1 LKSFSRI
8 ATIYGLLFVSA
19 TTFAQWSTTQ
29 AQTAAPSTTPA
40 QAKPVVNEPAPQNS
54 TPQPQ
59 PASSSPSPQQTASR
73 EQREQAYAKLL
84 EGQRLLSD
92 ARRVTT
98 AASLRLA
105 RQAFQ
110 SAASLDPS
118 LAEAHAALA
127 ELAFYYPPQDF
138 DTATREASQA
148 ARIDPNSFGAHRLL
162 SRIYTLKSGLREG
175 KLDKTF
181 AERAVQELKEVA
193 RLDSNDAES
202 WALLGE
208 FYQATG
214 RAQEAIAA
222 LTQWA
227 AAPAPTETR
236 FFQYVT
242 NRELSTDAAAARL
255 GEALIAAGRTT
266 EAVAAIRRAI
276 ALNPENKDY
285 SELLAQALEAGGNN
299 EKAAAEL
306 QRMIAADPANPSLPR
321 LLARIQARSG
331 KIDEA
336 VATIRAAMSKQ
347 PQGEQEQRM
356 LRLYLAKLLSDA
368 LRHQDAIAVYEEA
381 LKDQGIGNALLASDE
396 EREFAV
402 VILQHILDLQKSA
415 GLINDASATIERTRA
430 LLGKED
436 PTADEQQIAF
446 LRFQGK
452 RSEALQA
459 IRAARQRFPEQSGFM
474 RLEAETLADLGRV
487 DEAVALLQPQLKGS
501 LEDFDEYLTISSLY
515 TQAGRGREAIE
526 AARKALALAPA
537 ERTDLQTAAL
547 ITLSSAQDRA
557 GDING
562 SEESL
567 RRVLTKEP
575 DNATALNNL
584 GYFLVERNERLN
596 EALELIQR
604 AVRAEPTNS
613 SYLDSLGW
621 VYFKLGQLENA
632 ERNLKEAARRNS
644 TSSTIQ
650 EHLGDLYHRQGK
662 AELARS
668 AWQKA
673 LSLSLEGDK
682 TARLKAKL
690 NGRQGN

>member
-1 LKSFSRI
+1 MKSFSHI
-8 ATIYGLLFVSA
+8 VTGLVLVSA
-19 TTFAQWSTTQ
+19 ASLASWPTAQ
-29 AQTAAPSTTPA
+29 AQTAAPSASPSVDSSTQQTSQPA
-40 QAKPVVNEPAPQNS
+40 QPS
-54 TPQPQ
+54 TPQQ
-59 PASSSPSPQQTASR
+59 ATSR
-73 EQREQAYAKLL
+73 EQRAQAYAKLL
-84 EGQRLLSD
+84 EGQRLLGE
-92 ARRVTT
+92 ARRVSTP
-98 AASLRLA
+98 ASLRLA

-118 LAEAHAALA
+118 LAEAHTALA

-138 DTATREASQA
+138 DTTIREASQA
-148 ARIDPNSFGAHRLL
+148 AHIDPDSFGAHRLL
-162 SRIYTLKSGLREG
+162 SRVYTLKSGLREG
-175 KLDKTF
+175 RLDKVSV
-181 AERAVQELKEVA
+181 ERAIQELKEVA
-193 RLDSNDAES
+193 RLDSNNAEA

-208 FYQATG
+208 FYQVTG
-214 RAQEAIAA
+214 HNQEAIAA

-227 AAPAPTETR
+227 ASPAPTETR

-255 GEALIAAGRTT
+255 GETLIAAGRTT

-285 SELLAQALEAGGNN
+285 SELLVRAFEAGGNN
-299 EKAAAEL
+299 ETAAVEL
-306 QRMIAADPANPSLPR
+306 QRMIAADPTNSTLPR
-321 LLARIQARSG
+321 LLARIQAGAG

-336 VATIRAAMSKQ
+336 VATIRTAMSKQ
-347 PQGEQEQRM
+347 PQGEREQKM
-356 LRLYLAKLLSDA
+356 LRLYLASILSDA
-368 LRHQDAIAVYEEA
+368 LRYADAVAVYEEA
-381 LKDQGIGNALLASDE
+381 LKERGIGNALLASDDD
-396 EREFAV
+396 REFAAD
-402 VILQHILDLQKSA
+402 ILQRIVDLQKRGGFFKETA
-415 GLINDASATIERTRA
+415 ATIERMRA

-436 PTADEQQIAF
+436 PTADEQYIEL

-452 RSEALQA
+452 RNEALQA
-459 IRAARQRFPEQSGFM
+459 IRASRQRFPEQSIFM
-474 RLEAETLADLGRV
+474 RLEAETLTELGRV
-487 DEAVALLQPQLKGS
+487 DEAVTLLQSTLKGS
-501 LEDFDEYLTISSLY
+501 VEDFEEYLIISSLY

-557 GDING
+557 GDVNG

-604 AVRAEPTNS
+604 AVRSEPTNS
-613 SYLDSLGW
+613 SFLDSLGW

-662 AELARS
+662 TELART

-690 NGRQGN
+690 NSKTGN